1 MIQKLK
7 ELNEDIN
14 DAQTIYNESR
24 LKLKVTEAEL
34 WLETNWE
41 EELGNKKPTIKD
53 KESWI
58 TTQIDYL
65 REEVNEHQAL
75 LEYLKRE
82 FEIMKLEVQKWADKN
97 RQDSTGQTLESQ
109 YYKMTL

>member
-14 DAQTIYNESR
+14 DAQNICNESR
-24 LKLKVTEAEL
+24 LKLKTTEAEL
-34 WLETNWE
+34 WLNTNWE

-58 TTQIDYL
+58 ITQVDYL
-65 REEVNEHQAL
+65 REEVNEHQTL
-75 LEYLKRE
+75 LDYLKRE
-82 FEIMKLEVQKWADKN
+82 YEIIKLEVEQHV
-97 RQDSTGQTLESQ
+97 E
-109 YYKMTL
+109 